1 MAYEEF
7 AFVDHLG
14 QEVVVQGEEEFFVS
28 HDFLFLGF
36 AVYGL
41 KR

>member
-14 QEVVVQGEEEFFVS
+14 QEQGEEEFFVS

-41 KR
+41 ER